1 MGGIYPG
8 RQEYD
13 VLDSDLQLVIGGCVP
28 TVLSFGIKEEGEYIL
43 QEYWEPRGGSYYA
56 ADIRDKFPPKAA
68 EAILTGME
76 DYSGQLKIQCDLQ
89 AKEIWENEV
98 NTNSF

>member
-1 MGGIYPG
+1 M
-8 RQEYD
+8 RH
-13 VLDSDLQLVIGGCVP
+13 
-28 TVLSFGIKEEGEYIL
+28 
-43 QEYWEPRGGSYYA
+43 
-56 ADIRDKFPPKAA
+56 IRDKFLPKAA